1 MNAGLVI
8 LSCIIYLRIV
18 EYVFSA
24 VSSAHFD
31 YVYKCSHT
39 KIKTFLGIYGIYYRP
54 FADYGLD
61 SKIILIPFLYELYP

>member
-18 EYVFSA
+18 EYIFSA

-39 KIKTFLGIYGIYYRP
+39 KIKLS
-54 FADYGLD
+54 LVLME
-61 SKIILIPFLYELYP
+61 SIIDLLQITD